1 LCAIL
6 VLAPAL
12 LRAQSQTGS
21 IDGRVLTATGEPAAG
36 IRVAAVTAP
45 QTNEPGAST
54 STLLS
59 GFVRSDAAGNFR
71 LENLPA
77 GRYLVM
83 AGSLDTPI
91 YHPGVILPEKA
102 TIVSVPS
109 GGTVTGIEF
118 PLKAY
123 PTVSGRLVDRSSRG
137 GDGQLV
143 IRLESYTSTLLQ
155 TPERVEATVDAGGRF
170 RFWGVRPGKYTIAVF
185 GRNLGEPVTIDVLDE
200 DIAGLDLV
208 VFPVAQVL
216 TNIRFNGEDGPEVLF
231 ANCMKCEQPDYPR
244 FAREAN
250 IGGIVEVLITIR
262 KDGRVLDS
270 RVVNVVSG
278 HLSLQQSAQDV
289 VTKWRL
295 KPRMENGEPVEST
308 ASVSFTFQVCRE
320 VNCARSMTIF

>member
-1 LCAIL
+1 
-6 VLAPAL
+6 
-12 LRAQSQTGS
+12 
-21 IDGRVLTATGEPAAG
+21 
-36 IRVAAVTAP
+36 
-45 QTNEPGAST
+45 
-54 STLLS
+54 
-59 GFVRSDAAGNFR
+59 
-71 LENLPA
+71 
-77 GRYLVM
+77 
-83 AGSLDTPI
+83 
-91 YHPGVILPEKA
+91 
-102 TIVSVPS
+102 
-109 GGTVTGIEF
+109 
-118 PLKAY
+118 
-123 PTVSGRLVDRSSRG
+123 
-137 GDGQLV
+137 
-143 IRLESYTSTLLQ
+143 
-155 TPERVEATVDAGGRF
+155 
-170 RFWGVRPGKYTIAVF
+170 
-185 GRNLGEPVTIDVLDE
+185 
-200 DIAGLDLV
+200 
-208 VFPVAQVL
+208 L